1 MTHGEIRGTL
11 FLLAIMAAIVGGC
24 YINKSCSR
32 GESPTPSTSQPDI
45 SSDATS
51 LTTDRIDSVR
61 MEQTAAHYDRKDSL
75 RAAER
80 LNKAFKSKRRQK
92 SATKQRPHRKTTPT
106 PSPLDR
112 PI

>member
-1 MTHGEIRGTL
+1 
-11 FLLAIMAAIVGGC
+11 
-24 YINKSCSR
+24 
-32 GESPTPSTSQPDI
+32 
-45 SSDATS
+45 
-51 LTTDRIDSVR
+51 

-92 SATKQRPHRKTTPT
+92 SAAKQRTHRKPTPT